1 MGFFD
6 RGDDGNT
13 DTTGTD
19 DGPTFGETWTVSP
32 DSDGQQWEY
41 RVVETNAVRGAVK
54 TDGRYGS
61 VDEVLNEFGK
71 EGWELV
77 ETVEGLRL
85 DGGGSTEGTAELL
98 FKRPATY
105 EQRSQDRTQ

>member
-6 RGDDGNT
+6 RGDDDT
-13 DTTGTD
+13 DTTVAD

-32 DSDGQQWEY
+32 DGDSQQWEY

-71 EGWELV
+71 AGWELV

-85 DGGGSTEGTAELL
+85 DGGGSTEGTVELL

-105 EQRSQDRTQ
+105 EQRSRDSTQ